1 MLDEAEIR
9 KEIARLEYEESSY
22 SNYAKLANLYVIR
35 DKMREEEQGDKNQ
48 YMGHYSG
55 NPAPAR
61 ATVEPATVGEYG
73 DSEFLLA
80 VAGKNPEKAWA
91 VVDELMDTLAM
102 VNSKVYNSV
111 MQKIKR
117 I

>member
-1 MLDEAEIR
+1 MLDKAEIR
-9 KEIARLEYEESSY
+9 AAIAKLEFDESSY
-22 SNYAKLANLYVIR
+22 SNYAKLASLYVIR
-35 DKMREEEQGDKNQ
+35 DKMQEEERGDGGR
-48 YMGHYSG
+48 YVGYYSG
-55 NPAPAR
+55 APAPVTA
-61 ATVEPATVGEYG
+61 EPATVGEYG

-80 VAGKNPEKAWA
+80 VAGKDPAKAWA

-117 I
+117 V

>member
-22 SNYAKLANLYVIR
+22 PNYAKLANLYVIR
-35 DKMREEEQGDKNQ
+35 DKMQGAENARDKFVG
-48 YMGHYSG
+48 YYSG
-55 NPAPAR
+55 APAPAT
-61 ATVEPATVGEYG
+61 AEPATVGEYG

-80 VAGKNPEKAWA
+80 VAGKDPAKAWT

-111 MQKIKR
+111 MRKIKG

>member
-1 MLDEAEIR
+1 MLDKAEIR
-9 KEIARLEYEESSY
+9 AAIAKLEFDESSY
-22 SNYAKLANLYVIR
+22 SNYAKLASLYVIR
-35 DKMREEEQGDKNQ
+35 DKMQEEERGDGGR
-48 YMGHYSG
+48 YVGCYSG
-55 NPAPAR
+55 APAPVTA
-61 ATVEPATVGEYG
+61 EPATVGEYG

-80 VAGKNPEKAWA
+80 VAGKDPAKAWT

-117 I
+117 V

>member
-22 SNYAKLANLYVIR
+22 PNYAKLANRYVIR
-35 DKMREEEQGDKNQ
+35 DKMQGSENARDKFAG
-48 YMGHYSG
+48 YYSG
-55 NPAPAR
+55 APDPVTA
-61 ATVEPATVGEYG
+61 EPATVGEYG

-80 VAGKNPEKAWA
+80 VAGKDPAKAWT
-91 VVDELMDTLAM
+91 VIDELMDTLAM

-117 I
+117 V

>member
-22 SNYAKLANLYVIR
+22 PNYAKLANLYVIR
-35 DKMREEEQGDKNQ
+35 DKMQGAENVRDKFVG
-48 YMGHYSG
+48 YYSG
-55 NPAPAR
+55 APAPVTA
-61 ATVEPATVGEYG
+61 EPVTVGEYG

-80 VAGKNPEKAWA
+80 VAGKDPAKAWT

-111 MQKIKR
+111 MQKIKHV
-117 I
+117 

>member
-22 SNYAKLANLYVIR
+22 PNYAKLANLYVIR
-35 DKMREEEQGDKNQ
+35 DKMQEEERGDGSRHVG
-48 YMGHYSG
+48 YYSG
-55 NPAPAR
+55 VPAPAS
-61 ATVEPATVGEYG
+61 VEPAAVGEYG

-80 VAGKNPEKAWA
+80 VAGKSPGKAWA

-102 VNSKVYNSV
+102 VNNKVYNSV

>member
-9 KEIARLEYEESSY
+9 AAIAKLEFDESSY
-22 SNYAKLANLYVIR
+22 SNYAKLASLYVIR
-35 DKMREEEQGDKNQ
+35 DKMQEEERGDGGR
-48 YMGHYSG
+48 YVGYYSG
-55 NPAPAR
+55 APAPVTA
-61 ATVEPATVGEYG
+61 EPATVGEYG

-80 VAGKNPEKAWA
+80 VAGKDPAKAWA

-117 I
+117 V

>member
-1 MLDEAEIR
+1 MLDKAEIR
-9 KEIARLEYEESSY
+9 AAIAKLEFDESSY
-22 SNYAKLANLYVIR
+22 SNYAKLASLYVIR
-35 DKMREEEQGDKNQ
+35 DKMQEEERGDGGR
-48 YMGHYSG
+48 YVDYYSG
-55 NPAPAR
+55 APAPVTA
-61 ATVEPATVGEYG
+61 EPATVGEYG

-80 VAGKNPEKAWA
+80 VAGKDPAKAWA

-117 I
+117 V

>member
-1 MLDEAEIR
+1 MLDKAEIR
-9 KEIARLEYEESSY
+9 AAIAKLEFEESSY

-48 YMGHYSG
+48 YMGHYSS

-80 VAGKNPEKAWA
+80 VAGKDPAKAWA
-91 VVDELMDTLAM
+91 VIDELMDTLAM

-117 I
+117 V

>member
-22 SNYAKLANLYVIR
+22 PNYAKLADLYVIR
-35 DKMREEEQGDKNQ
+35 DKMQGEERGNDSG
-48 YMGHYSG
+48 YARHYSG
-55 NPAPAR
+55 APAPVSA
-61 ATVEPATVGEYG
+61 EPATVGEYG

-80 VAGKNPEKAWA
+80 VAGKPPEKAWT

-102 VNSKVYNSV
+102 VNNKVYNSV

>member
-22 SNYAKLANLYVIR
+22 PNYAKLANLYVIR
-35 DKMREEEQGDKNQ
+35 DKMQEEERGDGGR
-48 YMGHYSG
+48 YVGYYSG
-55 NPAPAR
+55 APAPVTAQ
-61 ATVEPATVGEYG
+61 PAPVGDYG

-80 VAGKNPEKAWA
+80 VAGKDPAKAWT
-91 VVDELMDTLAM
+91 VIDELMDTLAL
-102 VNSKVYNSV
+102 VNRKVYDSV
-111 MQKIKR
+111 MRKIKG

>member
-22 SNYAKLANLYVIR
+22 PNYAKLANLYVIR
-35 DKMREEEQGDKNQ
+35 NKMQGAENAREKCVRNN
-48 YMGHYSG
+48 SG
-55 NPAPAR
+55 APDPVTA
-61 ATVEPATVGEYG
+61 EPATVGEYG

-80 VAGKNPEKAWA
+80 VAGKDPAKAWT
-91 VVDELMDTLAM
+91 VIDELMDTLAL
-102 VNSKVYNSV
+102 VNRKVYDSV
-111 MQKIKR
+111 MRKIKG